1 MQFRSAICQKPIL
14 GLFSLGLIVNTP
26 FPIFHFRSKFMSLAW
41 YRPRRT
47 PGLQGQQDCN
57 GGGEASLHHWFHTEN
72 CIPHNFLFYFC
83 ICASYR
89 NSSDSIYSIYTKN
102 RWAFLKHIIK
112 FCLEA
117 IYWLFHEIMLTC
129 TQLLGNSIFFSLI
142 LLPPSSHCLDP
153 FFHSSH
159 KIYLLKYTFLPVIS
173 LFRSL
178 QSFCSAW
185 SSYSLECYKG
195 L

>member
-14 GLFSLGLIVNTP
+14 GLFRLGLIFNTP
-26 FPIFHFRSKFMSLAW
+26 FPISHFRSKFMSLAW
-41 YRPRRT
+41 YRPHRT
-47 PGLQGQQDCN
+47 SGLQGQQNCN
-57 GGGEASLHHWFHTEN
+57 GGGEESLHHWFHIKIVHLITFSS
-72 CIPHNFLFYFC
+72 IS
-83 ICASYR
+83 ASYR
-89 NSSDSIYSIYTKN
+89 NFSDLIYSICTKN
-102 RWAFLKHIIK
+102 RWSFLKHIIK
-112 FCLEA
+112 FLP
-117 IYWLFHEIMLTC
+117 WSHLLTFHEIMRTC
-129 TQLLGNSIFFSLI
+129 TQLSGNKIVFSLI
-142 LLPPSSHCLDP
+142 SLPPISHCLDP
-153 FFHSSH
+153 FSHSSN